1 MLKKN
6 SVAVEGQIQD
16 VYSRSTKM
24 SMGDPAKY
32 GAQYGVLTFRGG
44 PLRQN
49 AAYGKF
55 SVREDVKAAEA
66 EGAEIRPKLVLGR
79 SSRTIKLADGST
91 GFGFGSQP
99 IIIKWPKV
107 IREMMN
113 LYPQYVTVA
122 DGKNPMKEVI
132 VPSSDGKIYFFDLE
146 SQAPSRDT
154 INIGMSLNTTASV
167 SPYGY
172 PLLYVG
178 QTAST
183 MTVLYSENKREMNDN
198 QRSTK
203 QSVTGNTG
211 VRTFSLI
218 DQTLAGFE
226 TTLNPVATYADKLE
240 VYSSPLVYVDPQS
253 HSDTLLYTA
262 ANGLVYAVEQ
272 NVDFDLDQ
280 KQIAVTPKD
289 TTYGYTTKLKND
301 PKLGIRT
308 SVAAYGD
315 YVFFGDMN
323 GSLQCVDMNT
333 MSPVWIRDLGDSI
346 VATPTLEVE
355 DENHVWLYI
364 GTVINKGKKSV
375 KAHMMK
381 INALNGDLVW
391 DTATEQNGL
400 FASKTA
406 KLGLYAGVQASP
418 LVGEGDID
426 DLVVFNV
433 NRLQIDKKTQS
444 AIVYALDKSTGEV
457 IWQQILDAESVSSP
471 IALYRKDT
479 NTSYIVMGDDG
490 GTLRVMDG
498 YNGITLD
505 SLNLGGPIQASPA
518 AYEEHIVVGN
528 TTGQVFFVDLEL
540 QKAQ

>member
-1 MLKKN
+1 
-6 SVAVEGQIQD
+6 
-16 VYSRSTKM
+16 
-24 SMGDPAKY
+24 
-32 GAQYGVLTFRGG
+32 
-44 PLRQN
+44 
-49 AAYGKF
+49 
-55 SVREDVKAAEA
+55 
-66 EGAEIRPKLVLGR
+66 
-79 SSRTIKLADGST
+79 
-91 GFGFGSQP
+91 
-99 IIIKWPKV
+99 
-107 IREMMN
+107 
-113 LYPQYVTVA
+113 
-122 DGKNPMKEVI
+122 
-132 VPSSDGKIYFFDLE
+132 
-146 SQAPSRDT
+146 
-154 INIGMSLNTTASV
+154 
-167 SPYGY
+167 
-172 PLLYVG
+172 
-178 QTAST
+178 
-183 MTVLYSENKREMNDN
+183 
-198 QRSTK
+198 
-203 QSVTGNTG
+203 
-211 VRTFSLI
+211 
-218 DQTLAGFE
+218 
-226 TTLNPVATYADKLE
+226 
-240 VYSSPLVYVDPQS
+240 
-253 HSDTLLYTA
+253 
-262 ANGLVYAVEQ
+262 
-272 NVDFDLDQ
+272 
-280 KQIAVTPKD
+280 
-289 TTYGYTTKLKND
+289 
-301 PKLGIRT
+301 
-308 SVAAYGD
+308 
-315 YVFFGDMN
+315 MN

-346 VATPTLEVE
+346 VATPALEVE

-518 AYEEHIVVGN
+518 AYEEHIVVGLQRGHIQRDHPN
-528 TTGQVFFVDLEL
+528 LHAVNVKRRFAPVDDCAFNERGGLVQFDADIVPTVRAEVGVVFFRGAVAALGT
-540 QKAQ
+540 